1 MVCDKTC
8 VESPAIATNRRLAK
22 DVRRQRGM
30 KVKRALDEMSGRG
43 DERLRR
49 GDELGVF
56 VEVRRSAESGLKSL
70 TEVMWRDGKLA
81 AVIDD

>member
-56 VEVRRSAESGLKSL
+56 CEVRRSAESGLKSL
-70 TEVMWRDGKLA
+70 TEVMKRDGKLA